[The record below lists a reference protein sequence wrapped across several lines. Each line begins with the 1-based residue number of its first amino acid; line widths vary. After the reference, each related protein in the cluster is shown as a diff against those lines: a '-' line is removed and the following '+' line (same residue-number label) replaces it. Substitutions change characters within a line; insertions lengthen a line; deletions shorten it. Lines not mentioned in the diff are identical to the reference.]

1 MTALPA
7 VEKMP
12 LRMLSFFR
20 GHSHAAAAAGATG
33 LVFMLLATC
42 LSASDMTPE
51 QKACCASMHG
61 DCDMAIAS
69 PCCAGQPQAYRG
81 IVASRPAAMLMAV
94 AVPIAMLP
102 PSVLTIDP
110 SAQMALITPAV
121 ASSPPGIPTYLFVS
135 SFRI

>member
-1 MTALPA
+1 MG
-7 VEKMP
+7 
-12 LRMLSFFR
+12 LRVLSFFR
-20 GHSHAAAAAGATG
+20 RHSHAAAGVAATS

-42 LSASDMTPE
+42 LMASDMTPE

-69 PCCAGQPQAYRG
+69 PCCAGQSHAYRG
-81 IVASRPAAMLMAV
+81 VVAAKPTTMLAAV
-94 AVPIAMLP
+94 AMQIALLP
-102 PSVLTIDP
+102 PSVLTMDP
-110 SAQMALITPAV
+110 SARLALTTPAV